1 MANTD
6 ATTTQYRPEIS
17 RRVTEIPGVR
27 PSGPASLGADA
38 KRLIVGREISLSG
51 EIEACETLVVEGRVE
66 ASLSACQT
74 IDISAGGLFKGIAE
88 VDDARISG
96 DFEGS
101 LTVRNRLVVHATG
114 RISGAI
120 RYREIEIQRGG
131 QVAGDIQALGGD
143 EALAQPAPAARRS
156 EETAETAKPSGD

>member
-1 MANTD
+1 MADTD

-17 RRVTEIPGVR
+17 RRVTDIPGAR
-27 PSGPASLGADA
+27 LAGPTALGADA
-38 KRLIVGREISLSG
+38 KRLTVGREISLSG

-74 IDISAGGLFKGIAE
+74 IEITAGGLFKGIAE
-88 VDDARISG
+88 VEDARISG
-96 DFEGS
+96 NFEGS
-101 LTVRNRLVVHATG
+101 LTVRNRLIVHATG

-131 QVAGDIQALGGD
+131 QVAGDIQPLADD
-143 EALAQPAPAARRS
+143 EAPAQARLAPSPPRGQDA
-156 EETAETAKPSGD
+156 AETTAD

>member
-27 PSGPASLGADA
+27 PAGPGGLGADA

-74 IDISAGGLFKGIAE
+74 IEIAAGGLFKGIAE
-88 VDDARISG
+88 VEDARISG
-96 DFEGS
+96 HFEGS
-101 LTVRNRLVVHATG
+101 LTVRNRLIVHASG
-114 RISGAI
+114 RVSGAI

-131 QVAGDIQALGGD
+131 QVAGDIQAIADD
-143 EALAQPAPAARRS
+143 ETPERARLTPSHPRGQ
-156 EETAETAKPSGD
+156 EAAETTAD

>member
-27 PSGPASLGADA
+27 AAGPVSLGADA
-38 KRLIVGREISLSG
+38 KRLTVGREISLSG

-66 ASLSACQT
+66 ASISACQT
-74 IDISAGGLFKGIAE
+74 IEIATGGLFKGIAE
-88 VDDARISG
+88 VEDARISG

-101 LTVRNRLVVHATG
+101 LTVRNRLVVLGTG
-114 RISGAI
+114 RVTGAI

-131 QVAGDIQALGGD
+131 QVAGDIQALGHDD
-143 EALAQPAPAARRS
+143 EPAPSRQAPSARQP
-156 EETAETAKPSGD
+156 EEQAETAAD

>member
-1 MANTD
+1 MADTD

-17 RRVTEIPGVR
+17 RRVTDIPGAR
-27 PSGPASLGADA
+27 LAGPTALGADA
-38 KRLIVGREISLSG
+38 KRLTVGREISLSG

-74 IDISAGGLFKGIAE
+74 IEITAGGLFKGIAE
-88 VDDARISG
+88 VEDARISG
-96 DFEGS
+96 NFEGS
-101 LTVRNRLVVHATG
+101 LTVRNRLIVHATG

-131 QVAGDIQALGGD
+131 QVAGDIQPLADD
-143 EALAQPAPAARRS
+143 EAPAQARLAPSPPRGQDA
-156 EETAETAKPSGD
+156 AETAAD

>member
-27 PSGPASLGADA
+27 PAGPAALGADA

-74 IDISAGGLFKGIAE
+74 IEIAAGGLFKGIAE
-88 VDDARISG
+88 VEDARISG
-96 DFEGS
+96 HFEGS
-101 LTVRNRLVVHATG
+101 LTVRNRLIVHASG
-114 RISGAI
+114 RVSGAI

-131 QVAGDIQALGGD
+131 QVAGDIQAMAD
-143 EALAQPAPAARRS
+143 DDAPARARPTPSHPRGQ
-156 EETAETAKPSGD
+156 EAAETTAD

>member
-6 ATTTQYRPEIS
+6 ATTTQYRPEIP
-17 RRVTEIPGVR
+17 RRLTEIPGVR
-27 PSGPASLGADA
+27 PAGPSGLGADA

-66 ASLSACQT
+66 ASLNACQT
-74 IDISAGGLFKGIAE
+74 IEIAAGGLFKGIAE
-88 VDDARISG
+88 VEDARISG
-96 DFEGS
+96 RFEGS
-101 LTVRNRLVVHATG
+101 LTVRNRLIVHASG

-131 QVAGDIQALGGD
+131 QVAGDIQAIAEE
-143 EALAQPAPAARRS
+143 EAPERARPTASHPRPQEATGAA
-156 EETAETAKPSGD
+156 AD

>member
-17 RRVTEIPGVR
+17 RRITEIPGVR
-27 PSGPASLGADA
+27 PAGPGGLGADA

-66 ASLSACQT
+66 ASLSDCQ
-74 IDISAGGLFKGIAE
+74 IIEIAAGGLFKGIADVE
-88 VDDARISG
+88 DARISG
-96 DFEGS
+96 HFEGT
-101 LTVRNRLVVHATG
+101 LTVRNRLIVHASG

-131 QVAGDIQALGGD
+131 QVAGDIQAIAD
-143 EALAQPAPAARRS
+143 DAPPVRAPQAPSPPRPPEAT
-156 EETAETAKPSGD
+156 ETAAD

>member
-27 PSGPASLGADA
+27 ATGPVSLGADA
-38 KRLIVGREISLSG
+38 KRLTVGGEISLSG

-74 IDISAGGLFKGIAE
+74 IEIAAGGLFKGIAE
-88 VDDARISG
+88 VEDARVSG

-101 LTVRNRLVVHATG
+101 LTVRNRLVVLGTG
-114 RISGAI
+114 RITGAI

-143 EALAQPAPAARRS
+143 DAPAPVRQAPTDPRP
-156 EETAETAKPSGD
+156 EKEAEAVKD

>member
-27 PSGPASLGADA
+27 STGPSSLGADA

-66 ASLSACQT
+66 ASLTACQ
-74 IDISAGGLFKGIAE
+74 IIEIAAGGLFKGIAE
-88 VDDARISG
+88 VEEARISG

-101 LTVRNRLVVHATG
+101 ITVRNRLVVHATG
-114 RISGAI
+114 RVTGAI

-143 EALAQPAPAARRS
+143 EAPAPALQAPAAPRPT
-156 EETAETAKPSGD
+156 EEAAEPAAD

>member
-27 PSGPASLGADA
+27 SAGPASLGSDA
-38 KRLIVGREISLSG
+38 KRLTVGREISLSG

-74 IDISAGGLFKGIAE
+74 IEIANGGLFKGIAE
-88 VDDARISG
+88 VEDARVSG

-101 LTVRNRLVVHATG
+101 LTVRNRLVVHSSG
-114 RISGAI
+114 RVTGAI

-131 QVAGDIQALGGD
+131 QVAGDIQPLDQAD
-143 EALAQPAPAARRS
+143 APAAAHRAAAAPPPRQ
-156 EETAETAKPSGD
+156 EAAEPAAD